1 MAWHAIGRGIGRAS
15 HLGVKVARAAVIF
28 SSCDSATES
37 GRTNPTPRLRVG
49 LQSTLGLSPDSSVA
63 IDCQNVSPEPG
74 AFDDTAGP
82 ARRVCARPFCERC
95 PTSDRLWPKV
105 RETITKPGF
114 RSVTFG
120 LFFIWRN
127 RGSNDSPPAS
137 FVAVK
142 GRDCAE
148 GAAQVVSSYRSH
160 ADHHDVPRL
169 RRVQDSGGVAARA
182 RSARVPRTAAR
193 GCCHPVA
200 VPPERASGEGARL
213 RQSVFVRRSD
223 DATKNRSIART
234 VTDASA
240 RVAEAEV
247 TRKNDAASRHRSR
260 WRVSTSPEPL
270 ATERG
275 LDDRKRPTDP
285 IGAVTEHALTHH
297 SPRRPFTKT
306 FH

>member
-1 MAWHAIGRGIGRAS
+1 M
-15 HLGVKVARAAVIF
+15 ARAAVIF

-82 ARRVCARPFCERC
+82 ARRVCARP
-95 PTSDRLWPKV
+95 RLRVVSQCAKV
-105 RETITKPGF
+105 GKPGLVVSLGNDYQTRF
-114 RSVTFG
+114 GSVSFGHKILRFPLRMRRSETRV
-120 LFFIWRN
+120 N
-127 RGSNDSPPAS
+127 RRRW
-137 FVAVK
+137 K
-142 GRDCAE
+142 E
-148 GAAQVVSSYRSH
+148 GTALKAQVVSSYRSH

-247 TRKNDAASRHRSR
+247 TRKNDAASRHHSR
-260 WRVSTSPEPL
+260 WRASTSPEPL

-275 LDDRKRPTDP
+275 LDDRKR
-285 IGAVTEHALTHH
+285 
-297 SPRRPFTKT
+297 
-306 FH
+306 

>member
-1 MAWHAIGRGIGRAS
+1 M
-15 HLGVKVARAAVIF
+15 ARAAVIF
-28 SSCDSATES
+28 SSCDSATEES

-74 AFDDTAGP
+74 AFDDTTGP

-120 LFFIWRN
+120 LFFYRRN

-142 GRDCAE
+142 GRDWAK
-148 GAAQVVSSYRSH
+148 AQVVSSYRSH

-247 TRKNDAASRHRSR
+247 TRKNDAASRHHSR
-260 WRVSTSPEPL
+260 WRASTSPEPL

-285 IGAVTEHALTHH
+285 IGAVTRTRTH
-297 SPRRPFTKT
+297 SPLTTAGPSRASHTRSSRVPHHIT
-306 FH
+306 

>member
-148 GAAQVVSSYRSH
+148 GAGLQFVSLACRS
-160 ADHHDVPRL
+160 PRRSTTSSRPRF
-169 RRVQDSGGVAARA
+169 RRRGGA
-182 RSARVPRTAAR
+182 RSIGARSSN
-193 GCCHPVA
+193 G
-200 VPPERASGEGARL
+200 GARL
-213 RQSVFVRRSD
+213 LSSSRGSAGTRVGRRCASPSERFRPAKRRRD
-223 DATKNRSIART
+223 QKQKHRS
-234 VTDASA
+234 
-240 RVAEAEV
+240 
-247 TRKNDAASRHRSR
+247 NRHRR
-260 WRVSTSPEPL
+260 
-270 ATERG
+270 ER
-275 LDDRKRPTDP
+275 
-285 IGAVTEHALTHH
+285 A
-297 SPRRPFTKT
+297 RRRG
-306 FH
+306 

>member
-82 ARRVCARPFCERC
+82 ARRVCARP
-95 PTSDRLWPKV
+95 RLRVVSQCAKV
-105 RETITKPGF
+105 GKPGLVVSLGNDYQTRF
-114 RSVTFG
+114 GSVSFGHKILRFPLRMRRSETRV
-120 LFFIWRN
+120 N
-127 RGSNDSPPAS
+127 RRRW
-137 FVAVK
+137 K
-142 GRDCAE
+142 E
-148 GAAQVVSSYRSH
+148 GTALKAQVVSSYRSH

-247 TRKNDAASRHRSR
+247 TRKNDAASRHHSR
-260 WRVSTSPEPL
+260 WRASTSPEPL

-275 LDDRKRPTDP
+275 LDDRKR
-285 IGAVTEHALTHH
+285 
-297 SPRRPFTKT
+297 
-306 FH
+306 